1 VTQEGKASSTVIRA
15 LVKIAPVATLTLGF
29 LSLVM
34 ALVLFD
40 QSAKTPDG
48 LAAIRFGFL
57 SYRDAILIV
66 QGVFSLAV
74 LFGGIWVVGLI
85 RNVFRIAREGREET
99 EAIQRERARVL
110 QQEMRAN
117 YTRKKKSR
125 R

>member
-1 VTQEGKASSTVIRA
+1 MTQEGKASSTVIRA

-48 LAAIRFGFL
+48 LAAIRLGFL

-74 LFGGIWVVGLI
+74 LFGGIWAVSLI

>member
-1 VTQEGKASSTVIRA
+1 MLRM
-15 LVKIAPVATLTLGF
+15 LVRIAPIATLTLGF

-48 LAAIRFGFL
+48 LAALRFGFL

-66 QGVFSLAV
+66 CGVFSLAV
-74 LFGGIWVVGLI
+74 LFGGIWVADLI
-85 RNVFRIAREGREET
+85 RNVSRIVREGREET
-99 EAIQRERARVL
+99 EAVQRERARVL
-110 QQEMRAN
+110 QKETRATYN
-117 YTRKKKSR
+117 RRKKSR